1 MLHRTKYNRFR
12 NESVTSV
19 DDLLHGLSMNSK
31 VSAAPSP
38 ASAVTPYTAPAEV
51 HPSAAAAASPSAVG
65 SQGSD
70 HHPDGDGGTTL
81 CTLINKVSH
90 LKFSNS
96 GSLLGIK
103 GLPSAVKDLAVS
115 KLQVGGGGGGGVGCG
130 GGGGGGSSPGGSAA
144 HVAAPCAAGSM
155 CSHGSPASGPATGSS
170 ACTSSCSQLEPAPGC
185 MHKKGRPD
193 EAQPGAEDRTPGR
206 GGGGGTGGAAATTVT
221 TTAAGLVSKPPRG
234 WLHSSEK
241 ISGPGVTYI
250 VNYLGCI
257 EVLRSMRSL
266 DFTTRSQITREAI
279 SLVCEAV
286 PGTKGAPRK
295 RKPPSKALSN
305 ILGKSNLQFAGM
317 SINLNISTSS
327 LNLMTPDSKQIIA
340 NHHMQ
345 SISFA
350 SGGDP
355 DTTDYVAYVAKD
367 PVNRRACH
375 ILECS
380 DSLAQDVISSIG
392 QAFDLRF
399 QQYLQCP
406 SSKPSSTHDRVLNME
421 EFPWTEEEEEPAEH
435 PYYNNIPGKMPPP
448 GGFIDSRLAGQGGAS
463 DGGQTGSGSVD
474 PAYYQGRH
482 CGESW
487 GEEKTPSLVS
497 QGSTDTYSLPET
509 KGQASKAGE
518 MPTYVNTQQI
528 DAQVLAVLQ
537 AEADHASDAK
547 ISPQKDLFDM
557 KPFEDAIHSQP
568 PPCHPGAGQPLPPA
582 CCSAAA
588 LHKASS
594 VDNCSPLLARAV
606 APRGQEELGG
616 QAWYHGQMSRRD
628 AEKLLRDDGDF
639 LVRKSTTNPGS
650 YVLTGMHH
658 GLAKHLLLVDPE
670 GTVRT
675 KDHIFDSIN
684 HLIGH
689 HRDNSLPIVSAGS
702 ELCLKQPV
710 GRK

>member
-19 DDLLHGLSMNSK
+19 DELLHGLSMNPK
-31 VSAAPSP
+31 VSA
-38 ASAVTPYTAPAEV
+38 TPQ
-51 HPSAAAAASPSAVG
+51 SAAETSYTPPTEVQPSSTTTASSTPTSH
-65 SQGSD
+65 GSD
-70 HHPDGDGGTTL
+70 HLEDGGTTL
-81 CTLINKVSH
+81 CTLINKVSS

-115 KLQVGGGGGGGVGCG
+115 KLQ
-130 GGGGGGSSPGGSAA
+130 GGGGSGSGSSSGPSPSAATAAAAAAAAASGVGGSL
-144 HVAAPCAAGSM
+144 C
-155 CSHGSPASGPATGSS
+155 SS
-170 ACTSSCSQLEPAPGC
+170 ASHSTPCSQLEPAVS
-185 MHKKGRPD
+185 MSKKSRLD
-193 EAQPGAEDRTPGR
+193 ELQPSGEDWN
-206 GGGGGTGGAAATTVT
+206 GGGGG
-221 TTAAGLVSKPPRG
+221 GLLSKPSRG

-250 VNYLGCI
+250 VKYLGCI

-286 PGTKGAPRK
+286 PGTKGALRK
-295 RKPPSKALSN
+295 RKPPSKALSS

-327 LNLMTPDSKQIIA
+327 LNLMTPDCKQ
-340 NHHMQ
+340 
-345 SISFA
+345 
-350 SGGDP
+350 

-380 DSLAQDVISSIG
+380 DGLAQDVISTIG

-406 SSKPSSTHDRVLNME
+406 SSKLSSTHDRVLNME
-421 EFPWTEEEEEPAEH
+421 ELPWTEEEEESAEH

-448 GGFIDSRLAGQGGAS
+448 GGFIDTRLTNQNAGP
-463 DGGQTGSGSVD
+463 DGCQMGPGSVD
-474 PAYYQGRH
+474 QTYYQGRH
-482 CGESW
+482 CGENW
-487 GEEKTPSLVS
+487 GDERKPIFIQ
-497 QGSTDTYSLPET
+497 QGSFDISSLPES
-509 KGQASKAGE
+509 KGQAPKTAE

-528 DAQVLAVLQ
+528 DAQVLAALQ
-537 AEADHASDAK
+537 AEAENVTKGMAAAAK
-547 ISPQKDLFDM
+547 ESPQKDLFDM
-557 KPFEDAIHSQP
+557 KPFEDAIQSQSHP
-568 PPCHPGAGQPLPPA
+568 PSQSQAQ
-582 CCSAAA
+582 SQMSS
-588 LHKASS
+588 LHKAAS
-594 VDNCSPLLARAV
+594 VDSSSPLLVRSLAFRA
-606 APRGQEELGG
+606 QEELEG
-616 QAWYHGQMSRRD
+616 QTWYHGKMSRRD
-628 AEKLLRDDGDF
+628 AEKLLKEDGDF

-650 YVLTGMHH
+650 YVLTGMHN

-675 KDHIFDSIN
+675 KDHVFDSIS

-689 HRDNSLPIVSAGS
+689 HRDNNLPIVSAGS
-702 ELCLKQPV
+702 ELCLLQPV
-710 GRK
+710 GRKQ

>member
-19 DDLLHGLSMNSK
+19 DELLHGLSMNPK
-31 VSAAPSP
+31 VSASPQPAAEPSY
-38 ASAVTPYTAPAEV
+38 TPPAEV
-51 HPSAAAAASPSAVG
+51 QPSSTNAPS
-65 SQGSD
+65 STTTSHGSD
-70 HHPDGDGGTTL
+70 HLEDGGTTL
-81 CTLINKVSH
+81 CTLINKVSS

-115 KLQVGGGGGGGVGCG
+115 KLQ
-130 GGGGGGSSPGGSAA
+130 GGGGSGSGTSSGSSPSVATAAAAAAAVSGVGGSLCSS
-144 HVAAPCAAGSM
+144 APC
-155 CSHGSPASGPATGSS
+155 T
-170 ACTSSCSQLEPAPGC
+170 QLEPAVS
-185 MHKKGRPD
+185 MSKKSRLD
-193 EAQPGAEDRTPGR
+193 DLQPSGEDWNP
-206 GGGGGTGGAAATTVT
+206 GGGG
-221 TTAAGLVSKPPRG
+221 GLVSKPSRG
-234 WLHSSEK
+234 WLHSNEK

-250 VNYLGCI
+250 VKYLGCI

-279 SLVCEAV
+279 SLLCEAV
-286 PGTKGAPRK
+286 PGTKGALRK
-295 RKPPSKALSN
+295 RKPPSKALSS

-327 LNLMTPDSKQIIA
+327 LNLMTPDCKQIIA

-375 ILECS
+375 ILECP
-380 DSLAQDVISSIG
+380 DGLAQDVISTIG

-406 SSKPSSTHDRVLNME
+406 SSKLPSVNDRVLNME
-421 EFPWTEEEEEPAEH
+421 ELPWTEEEEESSEH

-448 GGFIDSRLAGQGGAS
+448 GGFIDTRLTNQNAAS
-463 DGGQTGSGSVD
+463 DGCQMGPGSVD
-474 PAYYQGRH
+474 QTYYQGRH
-482 CGESW
+482 FENW
-487 GEEKTPSLVS
+487 ADERKPIFLQ
-497 QGSTDTYSLPET
+497 QGSFDINTLPES
-509 KGQASKAGE
+509 KGQAPKPGE

-528 DAQVLAVLQ
+528 DAQVLAALQ
-537 AEADHASDAK
+537 AEAENVTKGMAAAAK
-547 ISPQKDLFDM
+547 ESPQKDMFDM
-557 KPFEDAIHSQP
+557 KPFEEAIQSQSQP
-568 PPCHPGAGQPLPPA
+568 PSQGQPQ
-582 CCSAAA
+582 SQVSS
-588 LHKASS
+588 LHKAAS
-594 VDNCSPLLARAV
+594 VDNSSPLLVRSLAFRA
-606 APRGQEELGG
+606 QEELEG
-616 QAWYHGQMSRRD
+616 QTWYHGKMSRRD
-628 AEKLLRDDGDF
+628 AEKLLRNDGDF
-639 LVRKSTTNPGS
+639 LVRTSTTNPGS
-650 YVLTGMHH
+650 YVLTGMHN

-675 KDHIFDSIN
+675 KDHIFDSIS

-689 HRDNSLPIVSAGS
+689 HRDNNLPIVSAGS
-702 ELCLKQPV
+702 ELCLLQPV
-710 GRK
+710 ERKL

>member
-19 DDLLHGLSMNSK
+19 DELLHGLSMNATK
-31 VSAAPSP
+31 VSASPPPPPTGHQPPPYAP
-38 ASAVTPYTAPAEV
+38 PAEV
-51 HPSAAAAASPSAVG
+51 LPPESSAPAVED
-65 SQGSD
+65 S
-70 HHPDGDGGTTL
+70 GTTL
-81 CTLINKVSH
+81 CTLINKVSG
-90 LKFSNS
+90 LKFANS
-96 GSLLGIK
+96 GGGLLGIK

-115 KLQVGGGGGGGVGCG
+115 KLQGGGG
-130 GGGGGGSSPGGSAA
+130 GGGGGGSGSPGSSSLVSTATGGSS
-144 HVAAPCAAGSM
+144 CASAVSGQQELGSM
-155 CSHGSPASGPATGSS
+155 STTG
-170 ACTSSCSQLEPAPGC
+170 
-185 MHKKGRPD
+185 KKGRM
-193 EAQPGAEDRTPGR
+193 EETQPGGGEDWNLGGVGGMGATS
-206 GGGGGTGGAAATTVT
+206 GGGC
-221 TTAAGLVSKPPRG
+221 AGLVNKPSRG

-241 ISGPGVTYI
+241 ISGPGVTY
-250 VNYLGCI
+250 VVKYLGCI

-286 PGTKGAPRK
+286 PGAKGALRK
-295 RKPPSKALSN
+295 RKPPSKALSS

-317 SINLNISTSS
+317 SINLNISISS

-380 DSLAQDVISSIG
+380 DGLAQDVISTIG

-406 SSKPSSTHDRVLNME
+406 SSKLSAIHDRVLSVE
-421 EFPWTEEEEEPAEH
+421 EPSWTEEGEEPPDH

-448 GGFIDSRLAGQGGAS
+448 GGFIDARLTNQMADSSQGVGV
-463 DGGQTGSGSVD
+463 DQT
-474 PAYYQGRH
+474 YYQGRTILIQQAS
-482 CGESW
+482 C
-487 GEEKTPSLVS
+487 
-497 QGSTDTYSLPET
+497 DIYSLPEV
-509 KGQASKAGE
+509 KGQTCKPGE
-518 MPTYVNTQQI
+518 VPTYVNTQHI
-528 DAQVLAVLQ
+528 DTQVLAALQ
-537 AEADHASDAK
+537 GEADAASETSVSSVAK
-547 ISPQKDLFDM
+547 DSPRKDLFDM
-557 KPFEDAIHSQP
+557 KPFEDAILTQSP
-568 PPCHPGAGQPLPPA
+568 SAPA
-582 CCSAAA
+582 SG
-588 LHKASS
+588 LHKAAS
-594 VDNCSPLLARAV
+594 VDNSSPLLVRSAALRAL
-606 APRGQEELGG
+606 EELEG
-616 QAWYHGQMSRRD
+616 QAWYHGEMSRRQ
-628 AEKLLRDDGDF
+628 AEKLLLNDGDF

-650 YVLTGMHH
+650 YVLTGMHN

-675 KDHIFDSIN
+675 KDHIFESIS

-689 HRDNSLPIVSAGS
+689 HRDNNLPIVSAGS

-710 GRK
+710 ERKQQQ

>member
-19 DDLLHGLSMNSK
+19 DELLHGLSMNPK
-31 VSAAPSP
+31 VSAAPQP
-38 ASAVTPYTAPAEV
+38 AAETPYAPTTEV
-51 HPSAAAAASPSAVG
+51 HPSSTAAAAVPSTAT
-65 SQGSD
+65 SHSSD
-70 HHPDGDGGTTL
+70 HLDDGGTTL
-81 CTLINKVSH
+81 CTLINKVSN

-115 KLQVGGGGGGGVGCG
+115 KLQ
-130 GGGGGGSSPGGSAA
+130 GGGGSSSGSSSGPGPSAS
-144 HVAAPCAAGSM
+144 VAAATA
-155 CSHGSPASGPATGSS
+155 ASGVGSS
-170 ACTSSCSQLEPAPGC
+170 LCSSGSFAPPCSQLEPASG
-185 MHKKGRPD
+185 MNKKRRL
-193 EAQPGAEDRTPGR
+193 EELQPSGEDWSP
-206 GGGGGTGGAAATTVT
+206 GGGGG
-221 TTAAGLVSKPPRG
+221 LVNKPTRG
-234 WLHSSEK
+234 WIHSSEK

-250 VNYLGCI
+250 VKYLGCI

-286 PGTKGAPRK
+286 PGTKGVLRK
-295 RKPPSKALSN
+295 RKPPSKALSS

-355 DTTDYVAYVAKD
+355 DTTDHVAYVAKD

-380 DSLAQDVISSIG
+380 DGLAQDVISTIG

-421 EFPWTEEEEEPAEH
+421 EFLWTEEEEEPAEH

-448 GGFIDSRLAGQGGAS
+448 GGFIDTRLTNHSAAP
-463 DGGQTGSGSVD
+463 DGCQMGPSSVD
-474 PAYYQGRH
+474 QTYYQGRH

-487 GEEKTPSLVS
+487 GEERKPVLMQ
-497 QGSTDTYSLPET
+497 QGSSDIYSLPEGKRQT
-509 KGQASKAGE
+509 AKTAE

-528 DAQVLAVLQ
+528 DAQVLAALQ
-537 AEADHASDAK
+537 AETESVTVGMAIAGKD
-547 ISPQKDLFDM
+547 SPQKDLFDM
-557 KPFEDAIHSQP
+557 KPFEDAIQSQ
-568 PPCHPGAGQPLPPA
+568 GQPQSKGL
-582 CCSAAA
+582 SKSQTTG
-588 LHKASS
+588 LHKAAS
-594 VDNCSPLLARAV
+594 VDNSSPLLVRSVAFRA
-606 APRGQEELGG
+606 QEELEG
-616 QAWYHGQMSRRD
+616 QTWYHGEMSRRD
-628 AEKLLRDDGDF
+628 AEKLLREDGDF

-650 YVLTGMHH
+650 YVLTGMHN

-675 KDHIFDSIN
+675 KDHIFDSIS

-702 ELCLKQPV
+702 ELCLIQPV

>member
-19 DDLLHGLSMNSK
+19 DELLHNLSMNPK
-31 VSAAPSP
+31 VSAAPAPSAEPPYSP
-38 ASAVTPYTAPAEV
+38 PAEAL
-51 HPSAAAAASPSAVG
+51 HADPE
-65 SQGSD
+65 
-70 HHPDGDGGTTL
+70 DGGTTL

-90 LKFSNS
+90 LKFANT

-103 GLPSAVKDLAVS
+103 SLPSAVKDLAVS
-115 KLQVGGGGGGGVGCG
+115 RLQGGSS
-130 GGGGGGSSPGGSAA
+130 GGGSGGPGPPATAAASSGGSCS
-144 HVAAPCAAGSM
+144 PAAGPLCTQQDLGSM
-155 CSHGSPASGPATGSS
+155 TTSTG
-170 ACTSSCSQLEPAPGC
+170 
-185 MHKKGRPD
+185 KKGRL
-193 EAQPGAEDRTPGR
+193 EDAHL
-206 GGGGGTGGAAATTVT
+206 GGQDWNPSGNV
-221 TTAAGLVSKPPRG
+221 VNKPSRG

-250 VNYLGCI
+250 VKYLGCI

-266 DFTTRSQITREAI
+266 DFNTRSQITREAI
-279 SLVCEAV
+279 SSVCEAI
-286 PGTKGAPRK
+286 PGARGVFRK
-295 RKPPSKALSN
+295 RKPPTKALSS

-380 DSLAQDVISSIG
+380 DGLAQDVISTIG

-406 SSKPSSTHDRVLNME
+406 SSKLPTLHDSMLNME
-421 EFPWTEEEEEPAEH
+421 EAPWTEEEEETAEH

-448 GGFIDSRLAGQGGAS
+448 GGFIDTRLKN
-463 DGGQTGSGSVD
+463 QTSGPAEGSQSS
-474 PAYYQGRH
+474 PAVGLDQTYYQGRH

-487 GEEKTPSLVS
+487 SEERRSLPVR
-497 QGSTDTYSLPET
+497 QGSSDIYSLPEG
-509 KGQASKAGE
+509 KSQVPKMGDV
-518 MPTYVNTQQI
+518 PTYVNTQHI
-528 DAQVLAVLQ
+528 DVQVLAALQ
-537 AEADHASDAK
+537 TESDTVTDTPMGVAK
-547 ISPQKDLFDM
+547 DSPRKDLFDM
-557 KPFEDAIHSQP
+557 KPFEDAILTQAP
-568 PPCHPGAGQPLPPA
+568 IPA
-582 CCSAAA
+582 LSKVA
-588 LHKASS
+588 S
-594 VDNCSPLLARAV
+594 VDNSSPLLVRA
-606 APRGQEELGG
+606 AAFRANEELEG
-616 QAWYHGQMSRRD
+616 QPWYHREMSRKE
-628 AEKLLRDDGDF
+628 AEKLLREDGDF

-650 YVLTGMHH
+650 YVLTGVHN
-658 GLAKHLLLVDPE
+658 GQTKHLLLVDPE

-675 KDHIFDSIN
+675 KDHIFDSIS
-684 HLIGH
+684 HLISH
-689 HRDNSLPIVSAGS
+689 HRDNNLPIVSAGS

-710 GRK
+710 ARKE

>member
-19 DDLLHGLSMNSK
+19 DELLHGLSMNPK
-31 VSAAPSP
+31 VSANPQSTAETSYTPPTEVQPSS
-38 ASAVTPYTAPAEV
+38 ASTTASSS
-51 HPSAAAAASPSAVG
+51 SA
-65 SQGSD
+65 SD
-70 HHPDGDGGTTL
+70 HLEDGGTTL
-81 CTLINKVSH
+81 CTLINKVSN

-115 KLQVGGGGGGGVGCG
+115 KLQVGGGSGSGGSSGSSPSAAATAASGVGGSLCSSHSTPCSQLEPAVSMSKKSRLDEHQLGREDWNPG
-130 GGGGGGSSPGGSAA
+130 GGGGGG
-144 HVAAPCAAGSM
+144 
-155 CSHGSPASGPATGSS
+155 
-170 ACTSSCSQLEPAPGC
+170 
-185 MHKKGRPD
+185 
-193 EAQPGAEDRTPGR
+193 
-206 GGGGGTGGAAATTVT
+206 
-221 TTAAGLVSKPPRG
+221 LVSKPSRG

-241 ISGPGVTYI
+241 ISGPGVTY
-250 VNYLGCI
+250 VVKYLGCI

-286 PGTKGAPRK
+286 PGTKGALRK
-295 RKPPSKALSN
+295 RKPPSKALSS

-327 LNLMTPDSKQIIA
+327 LNLMTPDGKQIIA

-355 DTTDYVAYVAKD
+355 ETTDYVAYVAKD

-375 ILECS
+375 ILECA
-380 DSLAQDVISSIG
+380 DGLAQDVISTIG

-406 SSKPSSTHDRVLNME
+406 SSKLSSTHDRVLNME
-421 EFPWTEEEEEPAEH
+421 ELPWTEEEEESAEH

-448 GGFIDSRLAGQGGAS
+448 GGFIDARLTNQNAAP
-463 DGGQTGSGSVD
+463 DGCQMGPGSVD
-474 PAYYQGRH
+474 QTYYQGRH

-487 GEEKTPSLVS
+487 GDERKAIFIQ
-497 QGSTDTYSLPET
+497 QGSFDISCLPES
-509 KGQASKAGE
+509 KGQTPKTGE
-518 MPTYVNTQQI
+518 MPAYVNTQQI
-528 DAQVLAVLQ
+528 DAQVLAALQ
-537 AEADHASDAK
+537 AEAENVTKGMAAAAK
-547 ISPQKDLFDM
+547 ESPQKDLFDM
-557 KPFEDAIHSQP
+557 KPFEDAIQSQSH
-568 PPCHPGAGQPLPPA
+568 PPCQGQVQSQVSGLQK
-582 CCSAAA
+582 AA
-588 LHKASS
+588 S
-594 VDNCSPLLARAV
+594 VDNSSPLLVRSLALRA
-606 APRGQEELGG
+606 QEELEG
-616 QAWYHGQMSRRD
+616 QTWYHGKMSRRD
-628 AEKLLRDDGDF
+628 AEKLLKEDGDF

-650 YVLTGMHH
+650 YVLTGMHN

-675 KDHIFDSIN
+675 KDHIFDSIS

-689 HRDNSLPIVSAGS
+689 HRDNNLPIVSAGS
-702 ELCLKQPV
+702 ELCLLQPV
-710 GRK
+710 GRKQ

>member
-19 DDLLHGLSMNSK
+19 DELIHGLSMNPK
-31 VSAAPSP
+31 VSAAPPSTADP
-38 ASAVTPYTAPAEV
+38 PYTSQAEV
-51 HPSAAAAASPSAVG
+51 HPTNTTTG
-65 SQGSD
+65 SE
-70 HHPDGDGGTTL
+70 PDDGGTTL
-81 CTLINKVSH
+81 CTLINKVSN
-90 LKFSNS
+90 LKFTNS

-115 KLQVGGGGGGGVGCG
+115 KLQ
-130 GGGGGGSSPGGSAA
+130 GGGGSTSGSGSSAGPGHSVSAAASGGSSLCSSASSGPPCSHSQQEPGSMSSTGKKGRLEELHQGGEDWNPGGS
-144 HVAAPCAAGSM
+144 
-155 CSHGSPASGPATGSS
+155 
-170 ACTSSCSQLEPAPGC
+170 
-185 MHKKGRPD
+185 
-193 EAQPGAEDRTPGR
+193 
-206 GGGGGTGGAAATTVT
+206 GGGS
-221 TTAAGLVSKPPRG
+221 GLVNKPSRG

-250 VNYLGCI
+250 VKYLGCI

-266 DFTTRSQITREAI
+266 DFNTRSQITREAI

-286 PGTKGAPRK
+286 PGTKGAQRK
-295 RKPPSKALSN
+295 RKPPSKALSS

-355 DTTDYVAYVAKD
+355 DTTDFVAYVAKD

-380 DSLAQDVISSIG
+380 DGLAQDVISTIG

-406 SSKPSSTHDRVLNME
+406 SSKLSSVHDRVLNME
-421 EFPWTEEEEEPAEH
+421 ESPWTEEEEEPAEH

-448 GGFIDSRLAGQGGAS
+448 GGFIDTRLTNQTSGQDGSQLGPGAGV
-463 DGGQTGSGSVD
+463 DQT
-474 PAYYQGRH
+474 YYQGRH
-482 CGESW
+482 S
-487 GEEKTPSLVS
+487 GEERRPIFIQ
-497 QGSTDTYSLPET
+497 QGSCDIYSLPEGKSQVPKT
-509 KGQASKAGE
+509 GE
-518 MPTYVNTQQI
+518 GPTYVNTQQI
-528 DAQVLAVLQ
+528 DAQVLAALQ
-537 AEADHASDAK
+537 AEADGMAEGTTGTAK
-547 ISPQKDLFDM
+547 DSPRKDLFDM
-557 KPFEDAIHSQP
+557 KPFEDAILTQTP
-568 PPCHPGAGQPLPPA
+568 
-582 CCSAAA
+582 A
-588 LHKASS
+588 LHKTAS
-594 VDNCSPLLARAV
+594 VDNCSPLLVRSAAFRA
-606 APRGQEELGG
+606 QEELEG
-616 QAWYHGQMSRRD
+616 QPWYHGEMSRRQ
-628 AEKLLRDDGDF
+628 AEKLLHEDGDF
-639 LVRKSTTNPGS
+639 LVRKSTTNTGS
-650 YVLTGMHH
+650 YVLTGMHN
-658 GLAKHLLLVDPE
+658 GLAKHLLLVDPK

-675 KDHIFDSIN
+675 KDHIFDSIS

-710 GRK
+710 GRKQ

>member
-19 DDLLHGLSMNSK
+19 DELLHGLSMNPK
-31 VSAAPSP
+31 VSA
-38 ASAVTPYTAPAEV
+38 TPHTPTS
-51 HPSAAAAASPSAVG
+51 H
-65 SQGSD
+65 GSD
-70 HHPDGDGGTTL
+70 HLEDGGTTL
-81 CTLINKVSH
+81 CTLINKVSS

-115 KLQVGGGGGGGVGCG
+115 KLQGGGGSGSGSSSGPSPSAATAAAAADWNGGGGGG
-130 GGGGGGSSPGGSAA
+130 
-144 HVAAPCAAGSM
+144 
-155 CSHGSPASGPATGSS
+155 
-170 ACTSSCSQLEPAPGC
+170 L
-185 MHKKGRPD
+185 
-193 EAQPGAEDRTPGR
+193 
-206 GGGGGTGGAAATTVT
+206 
-221 TTAAGLVSKPPRG
+221 LSKPSRG

-250 VNYLGCI
+250 VKYLGCI

-286 PGTKGAPRK
+286 PGTKGALRK
-295 RKPPSKALSN
+295 RKPPSKALSS

-327 LNLMTPDSKQIIA
+327 LNLMTPDCKQIIA

-380 DSLAQDVISSIG
+380 DGLAQDVISTIG

-406 SSKPSSTHDRVLNME
+406 SSKLVLNME
-421 EFPWTEEEEEPAEH
+421 ELPWTEEEEESAEH

-448 GGFIDSRLAGQGGAS
+448 GGFIDTRLTNQNAGP
-463 DGGQTGSGSVD
+463 DGLDQT
-474 PAYYQGRH
+474 YYQGRH
-482 CGESW
+482 CGENW
-487 GEEKTPSLVS
+487 GDERKPIFIQ
-497 QGSTDTYSLPET
+497 QGSFDISSLPES
-509 KGQASKAGE
+509 KGQAPKTAE

-528 DAQVLAVLQ
+528 DAQVLAALQ
-537 AEADHASDAK
+537 AEAEN
-547 ISPQKDLFDM
+547 SPQKDLFDM
-557 KPFEDAIHSQP
+557 SESLLASQS
-568 PPCHPGAGQPLPPA
+568 QM
-582 CCSAAA
+582 SS
-588 LHKASS
+588 LHKAAS
-594 VDNCSPLLARAV
+594 VDSSSPLLVRSLAFRA
-606 APRGQEELGG
+606 QEELEG
-616 QAWYHGQMSRRD
+616 QTWYHGKMSRRD
-628 AEKLLRDDGDF
+628 AEKLLKEDGDF

-650 YVLTGMHH
+650 YVLTGMHN

-675 KDHIFDSIN
+675 KDHVFDSIS

-689 HRDNSLPIVSAGS
+689 HRDNNLPIVSAGS
-702 ELCLKQPV
+702 ELCLLQPV
-710 GRK
+710 GRKQ